1 MKWRV
6 EKKKILKKEKKR
18 KTIEIVQKWKNETIS
33 EQIYTKRRRSKLYY
47 QEGRK
52 GRIHKMDIKRDLND
66 EEEVRAENKIV

>member
-6 EKKKILKKEKKR
+6 EKKKILKKKKKR

-52 GRIHKMDIKRDLND
+52 GRYIKW
-66 EEEVRAENKIV
+66 I